1 MLDLFQCLLFLGR
14 DTAKR
19 NTPKRGVRPVTL
31 LSWLPWF
38 ELNEE
43 NIKKYP
49 PRSPGVYALGDSAKN
64 LVYYGSTGN
73 LEQRLLEQLANPVN
87 DCVRSKAKH
96 FKYLKTTTEDE
107 ARELEKE
114 LIDTDKPLCNMQA

>member
-1 MLDLFQCLLFLGR
+1 MIRDAT
-14 DTAKR
+14 DTASR
-19 NTPKRGVRPVTL
+19 NTARSSVLLVTL

-49 PRSPGVYALGDSAKN
+49 PKSPGVYALGDSAKN

-96 FKYLKTTTEDE
+96 FKYLKTSTEDE
-107 ARELEKE
+107 ARELEKK
-114 LIDTDKPLCNMQA
+114 LIDADKPLCNMQV